1 MRARAISLALDTHCV
16 CGYLYPFQE
25 TATNTPHKPLGYRTE
40 AEVMTTTGS
49 KYDEDTMCK
58 ESKSLVEDEQII
70 GLMQDDQYK
79 RWITDVSR
87 RFKSSQIK
95 AAIKVNDEML
105 RFYWSLGRDIVEMKA
120 ESRWGTAFFEVLS
133 KDITQIIPDSKGFS
147 PRNLR
152 YMRDYYVLFNSAK
165 EFLPQVV
172 AKSDQAKSLP
182 QLGVKSES
190 VSVSDEIFLIPWG
203 HIRTIIDKCKGN
215 RDKALFYVHKTLENS
230 WSRAVLLNFL
240 DTDLFERQGKAI
252 TNFAHTLPEPLS
264 DLAQQITK
272 DPYTFDFLTLTE
284 RYEEKELKQA
294 LIGNIERFLME
305 LGKGFAYMGREYRLE
320 VGNEE
325 RFIDM
330 LFYHTGLHC
339 YVVIE
344 VKVQKFDPADLG
356 QLGFYVSAV
365 NHILKK
371 DGDNPTIGL
380 LVCKTKDDVVAQYT
394 LEGTNL
400 PLGISEYELSKL
412 YPVDFKSSL
421 PNIEE
426 IEAELSRDL

>member
-1 MRARAISLALDTHCV
+1 M
-16 CGYLYPFQE
+16 
-25 TATNTPHKPLGYRTE
+25 
-40 AEVMTTTGS
+40 S
-49 KYDEDTMCK
+49 KK
-58 ESKSLVEDEQII
+58 SKSLVEDEQII

-105 RFYWSLGRDIVEMKA
+105 RFYWSIGRDISHMSQQYGYGSGFYKQISA
-120 ESRWGTAFFEVLS
+120 DLSRML
-133 KDITQIIPDSKGFS
+133 PDVKSFS
-147 PRNLR
+147 ATNLR
-152 YMRDYYVLFNSAK
+152 YRVWFYELYQT
-165 EFLPQVV
+165 LPQ
-172 AKSDQAKSLP
+172 P
-182 QLGVKSES
+182 GVKSEQDKNLPQ
-190 VSVSDEIFLIPWG
+190 VGVNSDENQNDWIFLIPWG
-203 HIRTIIDKCKGN
+203 HQKLIIDKCKGN

-240 DTDLFERQGKAI
+240 DTDLFERQGKTI
-252 TNFAHTLPEPLS
+252 TNFEHPLPKPLS

-272 DPYTFDFLTLTE
+272 DPYNFDFLTLTE
-284 RYEEKELKQA
+284 RFEEKELKEA
-294 LIGNIERFLME
+294 LIHNIERFLME

-421 PNIEE
+421 PTIDE
-426 IEAELSRDL
+426 IEGKLRG

>member
-1 MRARAISLALDTHCV
+1 MSI
-16 CGYLYPFQE
+16 
-25 TATNTPHKPLGYRTE
+25 K
-40 AEVMTTTGS
+40 
-49 KYDEDTMCK
+49 
-58 ESKSLVEDEQII
+58 SKSLVEDEQSI

-182 QLGVKSES
+182 QLGVKSEG

-252 TNFAHTLPEPLS
+252 TNFEHTLPEPLS

-272 DPYTFDFLTLTE
+272 DPYNFDFLTLTE

-412 YPVDFKSSL
+412 YPVNFKCSL
-421 PNIEE
+421 PTIAE
-426 IEAELSRDL
+426 IEGELRG

>member
-1 MRARAISLALDTHCV
+1 MS
-16 CGYLYPFQE
+16 
-25 TATNTPHKPLGYRTE
+25 
-40 AEVMTTTGS
+40 
-49 KYDEDTMCK
+49 K
-58 ESKSLVEDEQII
+58 ESKSLVKDEQIA
-70 GLMQDDQYK
+70 GMKQDDQYK

-120 ESRWGTAFFEVLS
+120 ESQWGIAFFEVLS

-182 QLGVKSES
+182 QLGVKSEG
-190 VSVSDEIFLIPWG
+190 VSVFDEIFLIPWG

-252 TNFAHTLPEPLS
+252 TDFAHTLPEPLS

-272 DPYTFDFLTLTE
+272 DPYNFDFLTLTE

>member
-1 MRARAISLALDTHCV
+1 MS
-16 CGYLYPFQE
+16 
-25 TATNTPHKPLGYRTE
+25 
-40 AEVMTTTGS
+40 
-49 KYDEDTMCK
+49 K
-58 ESKSLVEDEQII
+58 ESKSLVKADQITGLKQDE
-70 GLMQDDQYK
+70 QYK

-87 RFKSSQIK
+87 RFKSCQIK

-105 RFYWSLGRDIVEMKA
+105 RFYWALGRDISHMSQQYGYGSGFYK
-120 ESRWGTAFFEVLS
+120 
-133 KDITQIIPDSKGFS
+133 QISADLRRLLPDVKSFS
-147 PRNLR
+147 ATNLK
-152 YMRDYYVLFNSAK
+152 YMRYFYELYSTERNRQQLADDSMGQIRQQLADDSPDAD
-165 EFLPQVV
+165 EQVAV
-172 AKSDQAKSLP
+172 NASVDQ
-182 QLGVKSES
+182 V
-190 VSVSDEIFLIPWG
+190 IFLIPWG
-203 HIRTIIDKCKGN
+203 HNILILDKCKGN

-272 DPYTFDFLTLTE
+272 DPYNFDFLTLTE

-320 VGNEE
+320 VGDEE

-412 YPVDFKSSL
+412 YPVNFKCSL
-421 PNIEE
+421 PTIAE
-426 IEAELSRDL
+426 IEGELRG

>member
-1 MRARAISLALDTHCV
+1 M
-16 CGYLYPFQE
+16 
-25 TATNTPHKPLGYRTE
+25 
-40 AEVMTTTGS
+40 
-49 KYDEDTMCK
+49 
-58 ESKSLVEDEQII
+58 
-70 GLMQDDQYK
+70 
-79 RWITDVSR
+79 
-87 RFKSSQIK
+87 
-95 AAIKVNDEML
+95 
-105 RFYWSLGRDIVEMKA
+105 
-120 ESRWGTAFFEVLS
+120 
-133 KDITQIIPDSKGFS
+133 
-147 PRNLR
+147 
-152 YMRDYYVLFNSAK
+152 
-165 EFLPQVV
+165 
-172 AKSDQAKSLP
+172 
-182 QLGVKSES
+182 
-190 VSVSDEIFLIPWG
+190 
-203 HIRTIIDKCKGN
+203 
-215 RDKALFYVHKTLENS
+215 
-230 WSRAVLLNFL
+230 LNFL

-272 DPYTFDFLTLTE
+272 DPYNFDFLTLTE

-294 LIGNIERFLME
+294 WIGNIERFLME

-320 VGNEE
+320 VGGEE

-394 LEGTNL
+394 LEGINL

-412 YPVDFKSSL
+412 YPADFKCSL
-421 PNIEE
+421 PTIAE
-426 IEAELSRDL
+426 IEGELRG

>member
-1 MRARAISLALDTHCV
+1 MS
-16 CGYLYPFQE
+16 
-25 TATNTPHKPLGYRTE
+25 
-40 AEVMTTTGS
+40 
-49 KYDEDTMCK
+49 K
-58 ESKSLVEDEQII
+58 ESKSLVKGEQIT

-79 RWITDVSR
+79 HWITDVSR
-87 RFKSSQIK
+87 RFKNSQIK

-105 RFYWSLGRDIVEMKA
+105 RFYWSIGRDISHMSQQYGYGSGFYKQISA
-120 ESRWGTAFFEVLS
+120 DLSRMLPDVKSFSATNLKYMRYFFELYSTEQSHQQLADDSLGPNRQQLADDFPEANEQPAGNNLEVAVNAS
-133 KDITQIIPDSKGFS
+133 VTQ
-147 PRNLR
+147 
-152 YMRDYYVLFNSAK
+152 
-165 EFLPQVV
+165 
-172 AKSDQAKSLP
+172 
-182 QLGVKSES
+182 
-190 VSVSDEIFLIPWG
+190 EICLIPWG
-203 HIRTIIDKCKGN
+203 HNILILDKCKGN

-252 TNFAHTLPEPLS
+252 TNFEHTLPEPLS
-264 DLAQQITK
+264 DLAQQIAK
-272 DPYTFDFLTLTE
+272 DPYNFDFLTLTE

-371 DGDNPTIGL
+371 DGDNPSIGL

>member
-1 MRARAISLALDTHCV
+1 M
-16 CGYLYPFQE
+16 
-25 TATNTPHKPLGYRTE
+25 
-40 AEVMTTTGS
+40 S
-49 KYDEDTMCK
+49 KK
-58 ESKSLVEDEQII
+58 SKSLVEDEQII

-182 QLGVKSES
+182 QLGVKSEG

-252 TNFAHTLPEPLS
+252 TNFEHTLPEPLS
-264 DLAQQITK
+264 DLAQQIIK
-272 DPYTFDFLTLTE
+272 DPYNFDFLTLTE
-284 RYEEKELKQA
+284 RYEEKELKEA
-294 LIGNIERFLME
+294 LIHNIERFLME
-305 LGKGFAYMGREYRLE
+305 LGRGFAYMGREYRLE

-421 PNIEE
+421 PTIDE
-426 IEAELSRDL
+426 IEGKLRG

>member
-1 MRARAISLALDTHCV
+1 MSR
-16 CGYLYPFQE
+16 
-25 TATNTPHKPLGYRTE
+25 
-40 AEVMTTTGS
+40 
-49 KYDEDTMCK
+49 
-58 ESKSLVEDEQII
+58 ESKSLVKEEQIT
-70 GLMQDDQYK
+70 GLQQDVQYK

-182 QLGVKSES
+182 QLGVKSEG

-240 DTDLFERQGKAI
+240 DTDL
-252 TNFAHTLPEPLS
+252 L
-264 DLAQQITK
+264 
-272 DPYTFDFLTLTE
+272 
-284 RYEEKELKQA
+284 
-294 LIGNIERFLME
+294 
-305 LGKGFAYMGREYRLE
+305 LG
-320 VGNEE
+320 
-325 RFIDM
+325 
-330 LFYHTGLHC
+330 
-339 YVVIE
+339 
-344 VKVQKFDPADLG
+344 
-356 QLGFYVSAV
+356 
-365 NHILKK
+365 
-371 DGDNPTIGL
+371 
-380 LVCKTKDDVVAQYT
+380 
-394 LEGTNL
+394 
-400 PLGISEYELSKL
+400 
-412 YPVDFKSSL
+412 
-421 PNIEE
+421 
-426 IEAELSRDL
+426 

>member
-1 MRARAISLALDTHCV
+1 
-16 CGYLYPFQE
+16 
-25 TATNTPHKPLGYRTE
+25 
-40 AEVMTTTGS
+40 
-49 KYDEDTMCK
+49 
-58 ESKSLVEDEQII
+58 
-70 GLMQDDQYK
+70 
-79 RWITDVSR
+79 
-87 RFKSSQIK
+87 
-95 AAIKVNDEML
+95 
-105 RFYWSLGRDIVEMKA
+105 
-120 ESRWGTAFFEVLS
+120 
-133 KDITQIIPDSKGFS
+133 
-147 PRNLR
+147 
-152 YMRDYYVLFNSAK
+152 
-165 EFLPQVV
+165 
-172 AKSDQAKSLP
+172 
-182 QLGVKSES
+182 
-190 VSVSDEIFLIPWG
+190 
-203 HIRTIIDKCKGN
+203 
-215 RDKALFYVHKTLENS
+215 LFYVHKTLENS

-252 TNFAHTLPEPLS
+252 TNFEHTLPEPLS

-272 DPYTFDFLTLTE
+272 DPYTFDFLTQTE

-371 DGDNPTIGL
+371 DGDNPTIDL

-421 PNIEE
+421 PTIDE
-426 IEAELSRDL
+426 IEGKLRG

>member
-1 MRARAISLALDTHCV
+1 
-16 CGYLYPFQE
+16 
-25 TATNTPHKPLGYRTE
+25 
-40 AEVMTTTGS
+40 
-49 KYDEDTMCK
+49 
-58 ESKSLVEDEQII
+58 
-70 GLMQDDQYK
+70 
-79 RWITDVSR
+79 
-87 RFKSSQIK
+87 
-95 AAIKVNDEML
+95 
-105 RFYWSLGRDIVEMKA
+105 
-120 ESRWGTAFFEVLS
+120 
-133 KDITQIIPDSKGFS
+133 
-147 PRNLR
+147 
-152 YMRDYYVLFNSAK
+152 MRDYYVLFNSAK

-182 QLGVKSES
+182 QLGVKSEG

-252 TNFAHTLPEPLS
+252 TNFEHTLPEPLS

-272 DPYTFDFLTLTE
+272 DPYNFDFLTLTE

-305 LGKGFAYMGREYRLE
+305 LGRGFAYMGREYRLE

-412 YPVDFKSSL
+412 YPVNFKCSL
-421 PNIEE
+421 PTIEE
-426 IEAELSRDL
+426 IEGKLRG

>member
-1 MRARAISLALDTHCV
+1 M
-16 CGYLYPFQE
+16 
-25 TATNTPHKPLGYRTE
+25 
-40 AEVMTTTGS
+40 S
-49 KYDEDTMCK
+49 KQ
-58 ESKSLVEDEQII
+58 SKSLVEDEQII

-172 AKSDQAKSLP
+172 AKSDQTKSLP
-182 QLGVKSES
+182 QLGVKSEG

-252 TNFAHTLPEPLS
+252 TNFEHTLPEPLS

-272 DPYTFDFLTLTE
+272 DPYNFDFLTLTE

-305 LGKGFAYMGREYRLE
+305 LGRGFAYMGREYRLE

-412 YPVDFKSSL
+412 YPVNFKCSL
-421 PNIEE
+421 PTIDE
-426 IEAELSRDL
+426 IEGELRG

>member
-1 MRARAISLALDTHCV
+1 M
-16 CGYLYPFQE
+16 
-25 TATNTPHKPLGYRTE
+25 
-40 AEVMTTTGS
+40 
-49 KYDEDTMCK
+49 
-58 ESKSLVEDEQII
+58 
-70 GLMQDDQYK
+70 
-79 RWITDVSR
+79 
-87 RFKSSQIK
+87 
-95 AAIKVNDEML
+95 
-105 RFYWSLGRDIVEMKA
+105 
-120 ESRWGTAFFEVLS
+120 
-133 KDITQIIPDSKGFS
+133 
-147 PRNLR
+147 
-152 YMRDYYVLFNSAK
+152 
-165 EFLPQVV
+165 
-172 AKSDQAKSLP
+172 
-182 QLGVKSES
+182 
-190 VSVSDEIFLIPWG
+190 
-203 HIRTIIDKCKGN
+203 
-215 RDKALFYVHKTLENS
+215 FYVHKTLENS

-264 DLAQQITK
+264 DLAHQITK
-272 DPYTFDFLTLTE
+272 DPYNFDFLTLTE
-284 RYEEKELKQA
+284 RYEEKELKRA

-320 VGNEE
+320 VGDEE

>member
-1 MRARAISLALDTHCV
+1 MTSTFTEATRVQLTALLHLTRIGYTYMGKPHLNPELVHDEATNIILPIFEQQFKKLNPKALVSAQSILADIRKELDDDDLGKQFYRRLIAISPIKLIDFEHPENNVFHC
-16 CGYLYPFQE
+16 
-25 TATNTPHKPLGYRTE
+25 TAEMP
-40 AEVMTTTGS
+40 
-49 KYDEDTMCK
+49 C
-58 ESKSLVEDEQII
+58 
-70 GLMQDDQYK
+70 
-79 RWITDVSR
+79 
-87 RFKSSQIK
+87 
-95 AAIKVNDEML
+95 VN
-105 RFYWSLGRDIVEMKA
+105 GN
-120 ESRWGTAFFEVLS
+120 ESRQQLADDSMGSNRQQFADDFPETNEQPAGNNLEVAVNA
-133 KDITQIIPDSKGFS
+133 KIP
-147 PRNLR
+147 
-152 YMRDYYVLFNSAK
+152 
-165 EFLPQVV
+165 Q
-172 AKSDQAKSLP
+172 
-182 QLGVKSES
+182 
-190 VSVSDEIFLIPWG
+190 EIFLIPWG
-203 HIRTIIDKCKGN
+203 HNILILDKCKGN

-252 TNFAHTLPEPLS
+252 TNFAHPLPEPLS

-272 DPYTFDFLTLTE
+272 DPYTFDYLTLTE

-320 VGNEE
+320 VGDEE

-371 DGDNPTIGL
+371 MAIIRRLACLCAKP
-380 LVCKTKDDVVAQYT
+380 KTMSLRST
-394 LEGTNL
+394 LWKGQTC
-400 PLGISEYELSKL
+400 PLASQ
-412 YPVDFKSSL
+412 
-421 PNIEE
+421 NMN
-426 IEAELSRDL
+426 

>member
-1 MRARAISLALDTHCV
+1 MSI
-16 CGYLYPFQE
+16 
-25 TATNTPHKPLGYRTE
+25 K
-40 AEVMTTTGS
+40 
-49 KYDEDTMCK
+49 
-58 ESKSLVEDEQII
+58 SKSLVEDEQSI

-182 QLGVKSES
+182 QLGVKSEG

-252 TNFAHTLPEPLS
+252 TNFEHTLPEPLS

-272 DPYTFDFLTLTE
+272 DPYNFDFLTLTE

-380 LVCKTKDDVVAQYT
+380 LVCKTKDDVVALYT
-394 LEGTNL
+394 LDGTNL

-412 YPVDFKSSL
+412 YPVNFKCSL
-421 PNIEE
+421 PTIAE
-426 IEAELSRDL
+426 IEGELRG